1 MCVTNI
7 HAMITFGQIN
17 DISKGLRGKIPA
29 LKPNDSAE
37 YKLLNIRKDPE
48 NPGQWIIPS
57 MVIIPSRTQVV
68 DGDEVR
74 DIAYIRR
81 VDSKAT
87 ETGRKEV
94 PEYPEIAFVRENAGS
109 IILSGSDPAHKL
121 LHEYLFLCPLNENSP
136 VRDRNTTPMYRYVD
150 VNAEAEASLTEMD
163 EQLRAM
169 TFVGTITPAKGLF
182 DYAYLVT
189 GIDTKDERVARARLG
204 KVAQD
209 NPKLFFS
216 IVESMDAKIKVVFM
230 RAMAENVIGYDAQ
243 TGQVRWAKT
252 KETICT
258 ISTAVTDRPAAFLIW
273 ARASAQNMAVIET
286 IEAVLAKHKAKE

>member
-1 MCVTNI
+1 
-7 HAMITFGQIN
+7 MIVFGQIN
-17 DISKGLRGKIPA
+17 DLSASLKKKIPH
-29 LKPNDSAE
+29 LKPGESAE

-57 MVIIPSRTQVV
+57 MVIVPSRTQII

-74 DIAYIRR
+74 DIGYIRR
-81 VDSKAT
+81 VDSRAT

-109 IILSGSDPAHKL
+109 IILSGDNPADKL
-121 LHEYLFLCPLNENSP
+121 MHEYLFLCPLNENSP
-136 VRDRNTTPMYRYVD
+136 VRDRNTTPLYRYVD
-150 VNAEAEASLTEMD
+150 VKAEAESALEEMD
-163 EQLRAM
+163 EQVRAM

-189 GIDTKDERVARARLG
+189 GIDTKDEKVARARLG

-216 IVESMDAKIKVVFM
+216 IVDSMDSKIKVVFM
-230 RAMAENVIGYDAQ
+230 RAMSEGIIGYDAQ
-243 TGQVRWAKT
+243 TGAIRWSKT

-258 ISTAVTDRPAAFLIW
+258 ISTAVQDRPGAFLIW
-273 ARASAQNMAVIET
+273 ARASAANMGVIET
-286 IEAVLAKHKAKE
+286 IETILAKNKAKE

>member
-1 MCVTNI
+1 
-7 HAMITFGQIN
+7 MITFGQIN
-17 DISKGLRGKIPA
+17 DISKGLKGKIPV
-29 LKPNDSAE
+29 LKPGDSAE

-57 MVIIPSRTQVV
+57 MVIIPSRTQVI

-81 VDSKAT
+81 VDSKPT

-109 IILSGSDPAHKL
+109 IILSGSDPAHRL

-136 VRDRNTTPMYRYVD
+136 VRDRNTTPLYRYVD

-189 GIDTKDERVARARLG
+189 GIDIKDRTDDGIKQARAQLARVAR
-204 KVAQD
+204 D

-216 IVESMDAKIKVVFM
+216 IVESMDSKIKVVFM
-230 RAMAENVIGYDAQ
+230 RAMAENVIGYDPQ
-243 TGQVRWAKT
+243 TGAIRWAKT

-258 ISTAVTDRPAAFLIW
+258 ISTAVTDRPTAFLIW

-286 IEAVLAKHKAKE
+286 IEAVLAKTKAKE